1 MAKLTQQVQIN
12 VPKNKV
18 WEILADFGNVSKW
31 APIIT
36 QSALIGSIT
45 QGVGT
50 ERFCEVIQMGRAID
64 KVLEWDEGNSI
75 KFEIKGLPS
84 VNSFIN
90 KFSLKGEADQTEVTF
105 DGEVDIAGTEA
116 ERKGFEEQLQGAV
129 QMTLQGL
136 KQYAETGQKM
146 IPPSAP

>member
-1 MAKLTQQVQIN
+1 MAKISQQVQIN
-12 VPKNKV
+12 VSKNKV
-18 WEILADFGNVSKW
+18 WEILADFGNAAKW
-31 APIIT
+31 APIVT
-36 QSALIGSIT
+36 QSTTISSSN

-50 ERFCEVIQMGRAID
+50 ERSCEVVQMGRVTE
-64 KVLEWDEGNSI
+64 KVLEWDEGNSMRY
-75 KFEIKGLPS
+75 EIKGLPS

-90 KFSLKGEADQTEVTF
+90 KFSLKGEADQTEVMLE
-105 DGEVDIAGTEA
+105 GEVEIAGTEA

-146 IPPSAP
+146 SPPPMP

>member
-1 MAKLTQQVQIN
+1 MAKISQQVQIN

-18 WEILADFGNVSKW
+18 WEILADFGNVYKW
-31 APIIT
+31 APPIT
-36 QSALIGSIT
+36 QSALTGSTT

-50 ERFCEVIQMGRAID
+50 ERFCEVIQMGRATE

-75 KFEIKGLPS
+75 RYEIKGLPS

-105 DGEVDIAGTEA
+105 EGELDIAGTEA
-116 ERKGFEEQLQGAV
+116 ERKGFEEQLQGMV

-146 IPPSAP
+146 SLPPMP